1 MCVCR
6 VCVLLNRDRGETGRE
21 GGPKALALQRE
32 VTLTPSYPYLPHPIQ
47 LCSSVFLKFI
57 HSYNIYIVLTMSQ
70 ALF

>member
-6 VCVLLNRDRGETGRE
+6 VCMLLNRGRGETGRE

-32 VTLTPSYPYLPHPIQ
+32 LTLTPSYPYLPHPIQ
-47 LCSSVFLKFI
+47 LRSSVFLKFI
-57 HSYNIYIVLTMSQ
+57 HSYSIYIVLIMNQ